1 MANSINWG
9 ETYCSSWW
17 GNKPNQFTIN
27 IASKPECL

>member
-17 GNKPNQFTIN
+17 GNNSNQFTIN

>member
-17 GNKPNQFTIN
+17 GNNSNQSTIN
-27 IASKPECL
+27 ITSKPECL